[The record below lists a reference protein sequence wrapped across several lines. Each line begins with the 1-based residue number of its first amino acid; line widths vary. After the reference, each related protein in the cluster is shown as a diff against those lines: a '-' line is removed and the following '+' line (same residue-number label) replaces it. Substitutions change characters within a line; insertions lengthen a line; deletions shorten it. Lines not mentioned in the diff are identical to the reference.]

1 MTPQPM
7 PPTVVHSPPKRS
19 SCLRRGC
26 FGCLALIG
34 ITILL
39 GGVLVFAGPSLMRAI
54 GVAGPTAEEI
64 YSGAVDPVASTE
76 VEEILTTAGVTGA
89 RARVIP
95 MKGGDS
101 NVALITLD
109 GSAGALGTGSE
120 SGNEQAFEEI
130 IRELAAA
137 DEAGMNLSH
146 VVVDYRDENG
156 ESVISFG
163 ASQDDIN
170 AYAAGE
176 LARNQFLYQ
185 VEVDFSRLI
194 STETLQQ
201 FMEENQQ

>member
-1 MTPQPM
+1 MTQPVVQT
-7 PPTVVHSPPKRS
+7 PTNRS
-19 SCLRRGC
+19 SCRRRGC

-34 ITILL
+34 ITICLA
-39 GGVLVFAGPSLMRAI
+39 GVIIFAGPPLMRA
-54 GVAGPTAEEI
+54 AGLASPTAEEI
-64 YSGAVDPVASTE
+64 YSGAADPVASAA
-76 VEEILTTAGVTGA
+76 VEEILTTAGISGA

-95 MKGGDS
+95 MKGGDG

-109 GSAGALGTGSE
+109 DTALVTGAGSE
-120 SGNEQAFEEI
+120 AGNKQAFEQI

-137 DEAGMNLSH
+137 DQAGMNLSH

-156 ESVISFG
+156 DSLISLG

-176 LARNQFLYQ
+176 LAQNQFLYQ

-194 STETLQQ
+194 SADMLQQ
-201 FMEENQQ
+201 LMEENQQ

>member
-1 MTPQPM
+1 MTQ
-7 PPTVVHSPPKRS
+7 TVVQTPTDRS
-19 SCLRRGC
+19 SCRRRGC
-26 FGCLALIG
+26 IGCLALIG
-34 ITILL
+34 LTICL
-39 GGVLVFAGPSLMRAI
+39 GGVLIFAGPSLMRAI

-64 YSGAVDPVASTE
+64 YSGAVDPVASTA
-76 VEEILTTAGVTGA
+76 VEEILTSAGVSGA

-101 NVALITLD
+101 NVALITID
-109 GSAGALGTGSE
+109 GSASASGTGSE
-120 SGNEQAFEEI
+120 TGNEQAFEEI

-137 DEAGMNLSH
+137 DQAGMNLSH

-156 ESVISFG
+156 ESVLSFG

-194 STETLQQ
+194 SADMLQQ
-201 FMEENQQ
+201 LMEENQQ